1 MSLFTDDLDI
11 FFAEDGEDVII
22 AGVTVTALF
31 DTPFELGQ
39 QAQET
44 DVPQITV
51 QSADIAGIARPLQ
64 EKPVTRVD
72 TGGTFQIITT
82 IDDGKGLT
90 RMELRPT

>member
-11 FFAEDGEDVII
+11 FFQEDGELVTID
-22 AGVTVTALF
+22 GVTVTALF
-31 DTPFELGQ
+31 DQPFEFGQ

-51 QSADIAGIARPLQ
+51 QSADIAGIALPLQ
-64 EKPVTRVD
+64 EKPVVRDD
-72 TGGTFQIITT
+72 TGDTFQIMTT

-90 RMELRPT
+90 RLELRPT